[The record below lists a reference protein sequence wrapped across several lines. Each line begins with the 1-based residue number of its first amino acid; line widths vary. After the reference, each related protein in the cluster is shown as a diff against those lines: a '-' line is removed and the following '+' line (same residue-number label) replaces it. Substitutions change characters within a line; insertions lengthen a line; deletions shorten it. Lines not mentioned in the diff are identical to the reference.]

1 MQNPYDHFSQ
11 EQIMKKKFYI
21 TTPIYYVNAAPHLGT
36 LYSTIIAD
44 VTNRYQKL
52 QGKETFFVTGTDEH
66 GQKIKVAA
74 EAANKTPQDFVDA
87 MIPLFKKTWELFGID
102 YSHFIRTTDPVHIK
116 MVQETVKILLEQG
129 DIYKA
134 SYEGLYCTPCESFI
148 ANNEQNDTLTC
159 PIHQKPLEKIAEES
173 YFFRL
178 SGYQDQLLAFY
189 EEHPEFI
196 NPKERAA
203 EVISFVQSGLKDLS
217 ISRTSV
223 SWGIPF
229 PGDEKHTIYVW
240 IDALMNYISALS
252 YAPDGEASYWPA
264 HVQIMAKDIVRFHAV
279 YFPALLMA
287 LKKPIPHTLL
297 VHGYLLMQ
305 DQKMSKSSGNNIS
318 PESLAHICGAET
330 IRYYL
335 MKQIPFSHDGHCSSE
350 DLVNITN
357 ADLSNNVGNLLQRT
371 ITLARNKK
379 LTTIVP
385 PSTWEIPATK
395 LHMKAQETIS
405 SYIDAMN
412 HYQYHKALAYIMDF
426 VSETNAYLHNQEP
439 WKMNT
444 DQQELLN
451 EIISATLHA
460 LDSVGFLLTPFLPE
474 KMKQLSFALH
484 KQNTETDQN
493 DDLFH
498 NIRNKPWQYIFKPE
512 LLDTP
517 LFPRLELPEKPAQA
531 AEKVVEQNDLINIET
546 FAQVK
551 LAVGTIIACIPVAK
565 SEKLLQ
571 LTVDLG
577 SFGTRTILSGV
588 AQSCTPA
595 SLINTQGIFVVNLPE
610 RKMAG
615 IVSQGM
621 MLFASKEDGK
631 LTPATITE
639 KVVNGTLVR

>member
-1 MQNPYDHFSQ
+1 
-11 EQIMKKKFYI
+11 MKKKFYV
-21 TTPIYYVNAAPHLGT
+21 TTPIYYVNAVPHLGT

-44 VTNRYQKL
+44 VTNRYQRL
-52 QGKETFFVTGTDEH
+52 HGKETFFVTGTDEH
-66 GQKIKVAA
+66 GQKIKTAA
-74 EAANKTPQDFVDA
+74 EAANKTAQAFVDG
-87 MIPLFKKTWELFGID
+87 MIESFKKTWELFGIN

-116 MVQETVKILLEQG
+116 RVQDIVKTLLEQG

-148 ANNEQNDTLTC
+148 ANNEQNETLTC

-178 SGYQDQLLAFY
+178 SAYQDQLLTFY

-203 EVISFVQSGLKDLS
+203 EIISFVQGGLKDLS
-217 ISRTSV
+217 ISRTTV

-240 IDALMNYISALS
+240 IDALINYLSALA
-252 YAPDGEASYWPA
+252 YAPEGEASCWPA
-264 HVQIMAKDIVRFHAV
+264 DVQIMAKDIVRFHAV

-287 LKKPIPHTLL
+287 LNKPIAHTLL

-305 DQKMSKSSGNNIS
+305 DQKMSKSLGNNIS
-318 PESLAHICGAET
+318 PESLAQECGTET

-335 MKQIPFSHDGHCSSE
+335 MKQIPFSHDGQCSKE
-350 DLVNITN
+350 DLINITN

-371 ITLARNKK
+371 ISLALNKK
-379 LTTIVP
+379 LTTIIP
-385 PSTWEIPATK
+385 PEVWEVPATK

-412 HYQYHKALAYIMDF
+412 HYQYHKALAYVMDF
-426 VSETNAYLHNQEP
+426 VSDTNAYLHNQEP
-439 WKMNT
+439 WKMGP
-444 DQQELLN
+444 DQQELFN

-460 LDSVGFLLTPFLPE
+460 LDCIGFLLIPFLPE
-474 KMKQLSFALH
+474 KMKLLNHALQ
-484 KQNTETDQN
+484 KQRATEEQE

-498 NIRNKPWQYIFKPE
+498 RIRNKPWQYTFKPK
-512 LLDTP
+512 LLATP
-517 LFPRLELPEKPAQA
+517 LFPRLELPKKPIIETEKL
-531 AEKVVEQNDLINIET
+531 VENDDLISIET
-546 FAQVK
+546 FAHVK
-551 LAVGTIIACIPVAK
+551 LAVGTILACIPVAK

-577 SFGTRTILSGV
+577 NFGIRTILSGV
-588 AQSCTPA
+588 AQSCTPE
-595 SLINTQGIFVVNLPE
+595 SLINTQGIFVVNLPP

-615 IVSQGM
+615 IMSQGM
-621 MLFASKEDGK
+621 MLFANKEDGK
-631 LTPATITE
+631 LTPATMTE

>member
-1 MQNPYDHFSQ
+1 
-11 EQIMKKKFYI
+11 MKKKFYV

-44 VTNRYQKL
+44 VTSRYQRL
-52 QGKETFFVTGTDEH
+52 HGRETFFVTGTDEH
-66 GQKIKVAA
+66 GQKIKTAA
-74 EAANKTPQDFVDA
+74 QAAQKTPQAFVDD
-87 MIPLFKKTWELFGID
+87 MIESFKKTWELFGIN
-102 YSHFIRTTDPVHIK
+102 YSHFIRTTDPMHKKI
-116 MVQETVKILLEQG
+116 VQETVKTLLEQG

-148 ANNEQNDTLTC
+148 ANNEQNETLTC

-189 EEHPEFI
+189 EEHPDFI
-196 NPKERAA
+196 NPKERFA
-203 EVISFVQSGLKDLS
+203 EVISFVQGGLKDLS
-217 ISRTSV
+217 ISRTTV
-223 SWGIPF
+223 SWGVPF

-252 YAPDGEASYWPA
+252 YAPEGETSCWPA
-264 HVQIMAKDIVRFHAV
+264 DVQIMAKDIVRFHAV

-287 LKKPIPHTLL
+287 LKKQIPHTLL

-305 DQKMSKSSGNNIS
+305 DQKMSKSLGNNIS
-318 PESLAHICGAET
+318 PESLAQTCGAET

-335 MKQIPFSHDGHCSSE
+335 MKQIPFAHDGHCSLE

-379 LTTIVP
+379 LTTIIP
-385 PSTWEIPATK
+385 PQAWEVPATK
-395 LHMKAQETIS
+395 LHMKAQETVS

-412 HYQYHKALAYIMDF
+412 HYQYHKALAYVMDF

-439 WKMNT
+439 WKMGP
-444 DQQELLN
+444 DQQELLH

-460 LDSVGFLLTPFLPE
+460 LDCIGFLLIPFLPE
-474 KMKQLSFALH
+474 KMKQLNHALQ
-484 KQNTETDQN
+484 KQKMTEEQES
-493 DDLFH
+493 DLF
-498 NIRNKPWQYIFKPE
+498 NYIRNKPWQHTFKPQ
-512 LLDTP
+512 LLDAP
-517 LFPRLELPEKPAQA
+517 LFPRLELPEKPAHTE
-531 AEKVVEQNDLINIET
+531 EKVVEQNDLINIET

-588 AQSCTPA
+588 AQSCTPQ

-615 IVSQGM
+615 IISQGM

-631 LTPATITE
+631 VTPATSTE
-639 KVVNGTLVR
+639 KVANGTLIR